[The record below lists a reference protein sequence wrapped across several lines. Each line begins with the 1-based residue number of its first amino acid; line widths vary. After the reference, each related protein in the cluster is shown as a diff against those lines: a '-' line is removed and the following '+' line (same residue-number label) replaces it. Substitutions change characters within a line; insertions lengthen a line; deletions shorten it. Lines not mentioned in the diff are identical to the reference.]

1 MSFTQP
7 LLAPHIAGI
16 AAGLRATA
24 ETRGN
29 PLRAWHVLI
38 LALLARLFPR
48 RLPPTPLLTAL
59 DLPTPEN
66 RPAYCY
72 NVYGRAPHA
81 AVVALGL
88 VPDWILVGAPGRGM
102 RPARHTPLHRRPTQP
117 ARAPP
122 TKFSAPP
129 TADAPARPYCSVI
142 VITPPSCPQPP
153 HPIGRNPLPE
163 RPAA

>member
-16 AAGLRATA
+16 AAGICATA
-24 ETRGN
+24 ESRGK

-48 RLPPTPLLTAL
+48 LRAPAPILVAF

-66 RPAYCY
+66 RPLYVY
-72 NVYGRAPHA
+72 DVYGRAPHA

-102 RPARHTPLHRRPTQP
+102 RPTRHPRLPHRPTQP

-122 TKFSAPP
+122 GCFS
-129 TADAPARPYCSVI
+129 T
-142 VITPPSCPQPP
+142 PQPP
-153 HPIGRNPLPE
+153 SPPHALFITVSY
-163 RPAA
+163 